1 MCTCTILNQK
11 LDIDSFPEFP
21 AGLNLFACTDLHF
34 LVFLLQNGLQE
45 LLALVAPRLLVK
57 HASLDNL
64 FVHIELEASRGQD
77 LLLHGVDGHQSQH
90 PNLVLLADSVGA
102 VLSLQIL

>member
-1 MCTCTILNQK
+1 MCNCTILNQE

-21 AGLNLFACTDLHF
+21 AGLNLFPCTDLHF
-34 LVFLLQNGLQE
+34 FVFLLQNGLQE

-57 HASLDNL
+57 HASLDHL
-64 FVHIELEASRGQD
+64 FVYVELEASRGQD
-77 LLLHGVDGHQSQH
+77 LLLHGVHGHQSQH
-90 PNLVLLADSVGA
+90 PDLVLLADSVGA

>member
-1 MCTCTILNQK
+1 MCNCTILNQE

-21 AGLNLFACTDLHF
+21 AGLNLFPCTDLHF
-34 LVFLLQNGLQE
+34 FVFLLQNGLQE

-57 HASLDNL
+57 HARLDHL
-64 FVHIELEASRGQD
+64 FVHVELEASRGQD
-77 LLLHGVDGHQSQH
+77 LLLHRVHGHKSQH
-90 PNLVLLADSVGA
+90 PDLILLADSVGA